1 LEVLQFY
8 IPTLNRE
15 AILDLFVLLGCDLH

>member
-8 IPTLNRE
+8 IPSLNRE
-15 AILDLFVLLGCDLH
+15 AILDLFVLLGRNLH